1 MINKMKLER
10 VERKFVDNNLEIN
23 SWEMILP
30 YFEDLT
36 KREISS
42 RTELENWLKDK
53 SELEAILEEDMA
65 WRYIKMTI
73 DTTNDEFAKD
83 YAFFVNEIS
92 PKAAPYDDILN
103 KKLINS
109 AGREELEKDDAYRI
123 YFRSV
128 NKSIDLFREE
138 NIPLETKIQTK
149 SSEYGT
155 ISGAQNIEWDGETIT
170 MQKAANF
177 LKNQNPELRKLAFEK
192 MTERRSKDIEP
203 FEALFDELVKL
214 RHQVAINAG
223 YSDYRDYKFDAL
235 GRFDYTKEDCF
246 DFHKSVK
253 EHIVPLVREI
263 QKEHADKM
271 GSAKVKPWDTEVDP
285 DGLEPLK
292 PFENGKEL
300 LEKTK
305 SIFNKMDSYFGDCLQ
320 TMDEMNHLD
329 LDSKNGKSPGG
340 YNYPLYEIG
349 VPFIFMNASGA
360 QRDVV
365 TMIHEGGH
373 AVHSFLSRNLDLTA
387 FKNVPSEVAELAS
400 MSMELLSMEYWNEFY
415 DDEVSLKRAK
425 KEQLIGILKVL
436 PWIATI
442 DAFQHWIYTHP
453 NHSRIERQAQ
463 WTFLQEEY
471 GNPFVDWTGYEGS
484 RNYAWHRQLH
494 LFEVPF
500 YYIEYGISQ
509 LGALGIWKNS
519 LENKKQALEDYKK
532 ALSIGYTQ
540 DIPSIYKS
548 ANLAFDFSS
557 KNIQDLA
564 KFTKQ
569 QLDKL

>member
-436 PWIATI
+436 PWISTI

>member
-1 MINKMKLER
+1 MKLVR
-10 VERKFVDNNLEIN
+10 AKRKFVDDNLIID
-23 SWEMILP
+23 SWEIIQP

-36 KREISS
+36 KREI
-42 RTELENWLKDK
+42 TNQIELKNWLKDK

-73 DTTNDEFAKD
+73 DTTNEETAKN

-103 KKLINS
+103 KKLMS
-109 AGREELEKDDAYRI
+109 SPGREELENDDAYRI

-128 NKSIDLFREE
+128 NKSISLFREE
-138 NIPLETKIQTK
+138 NIPLETQIQTK

-155 ISGAQNIEWDGETIT
+155 ISGAQSLEWEGETIT

-177 LKNQNPELRKLAFEK
+177 LKDPKPEIRKAAFEK
-192 MTERRSKDIEP
+192 MTARRSKDIES
-203 FEALFDELVKL
+203 FETLFDELIQL
-214 RHQVAINAG
+214 RHKVAVNAG
-223 YSDYRDYKFDAL
+223 YANYRDYKFDAL
-235 GRFDYTKEDCF
+235 GRFDYTKEDCY
-246 DFHKSVK
+246 DFHNSIK

-263 QKEHADKM
+263 QKEHVDKM
-271 GSAKVKPWDTEVDP
+271 GAKKVKPWDTEVDTE
-285 DGLEPLK
+285 GLPPLK

-300 LEKTK
+300 VEKTK
-305 SIFNKMDSYFGDCLQ
+305 IIFNKMDTYFGDCLQ

-373 AVHSFLSRNLDLTA
+373 AVHSFLSRDLSLTA
-387 FKNVPSEVAELAS
+387 FKNLPSEVAELAS
-400 MSMELLSMEYWNEFY
+400 MSMELLSMDHWDEFY
-415 DDEVSLKRAK
+415 KDEISLKRAK

-442 DAFQHWIYTHP
+442 DAFQHWIYTNP
-453 NHSRIERQAQ
+453 NHTRDERINH
-463 WTFLQEEY
+463 WTYLQEEY
-471 GNPFVDWTGYEGS
+471 GNPFVDWSGNEES
-484 RNYAWHRQLH
+484 RNFAWHRQLH

-519 LENKKQALEDYKK
+519 LKNNKQTLEDYKK
-532 ALSIGYTQ
+532 ALALGYTK

-548 ANLAFDFSS
+548 ANLSFDFSS
-557 KNIQDLA
+557 QNILELA
-564 KFTKQ
+564 NFTKK
-569 QLDKL
+569 QLDNL

>member
-1 MINKMKLER
+1 MKLER

-436 PWIATI
+436 PWISTI